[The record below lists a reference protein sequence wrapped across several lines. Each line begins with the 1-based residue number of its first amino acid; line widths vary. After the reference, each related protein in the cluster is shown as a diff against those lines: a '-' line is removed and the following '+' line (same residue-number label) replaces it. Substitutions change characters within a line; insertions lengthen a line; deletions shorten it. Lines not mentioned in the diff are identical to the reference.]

1 MDALEEILDRL
12 FLEIQNYE
20 EVSIHT
26 KLQPQYKTRLKNIAA
41 RNGMTMGGV
50 IEEMIEVYESFL
62 WDYEA
67 QK

>member
-1 MDALEEILDRL
+1 MDSLDEILDRL
-12 FLEIQNYE
+12 FLEIENYE

-26 KLQPQYKTRLKNIAA
+26 KLQPQYKNRLKSIAA

>member
-1 MDALEEILDRL
+1 MDSLDEILDRL
-12 FLEIQNYE
+12 FLEIENYE

-26 KLQPQYKTRLKNIAA
+26 KLQPQYKNRLKSIAA
-41 RNGMTMGGV
+41 RNGTTMGGV